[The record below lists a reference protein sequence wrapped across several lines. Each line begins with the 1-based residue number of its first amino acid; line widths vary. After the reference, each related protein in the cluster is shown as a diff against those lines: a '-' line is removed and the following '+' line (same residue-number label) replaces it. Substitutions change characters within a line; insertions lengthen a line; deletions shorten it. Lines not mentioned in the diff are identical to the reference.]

1 MSELRL
7 RPVRRALI
15 SVSDKAG
22 LVPFAQAL
30 ARHKVALVSTGG
42 TAKALADAGLAV
54 EEVAAVTKFPELL
67 DGRLKTLHPAIHG
80 GILAKRDERAHMEA
94 IARHGIAPIDLVA
107 VNLYP
112 FAAAVARG
120 APFEECVEN
129 IDIGGPS
136 LIRAAAKNHDFVT
149 VITAPADY
157 DAVRAE
163 MTAHRGATTLTLR
176 RALAAAAYAR
186 TAAYDAAIAR
196 WFAAQQGEVFPQT
209 LVLAAERAQL
219 L

>member
-80 GILAKRDERAHMEA
+80 GPDKAVLIIGSEVVDELAARGYPVFYGALGENLTTRGISVRDLRVGDQLRAGSALLEITEPRGPCSA
-94 IARHGIAPIDLVA
+94 LIVYGESIKQEIYDTRVKARDAKSPRWGLSGFYARVLQPGLVRPNDLISLVA
-107 VNLYP
+107 
-112 FAAAVARG
+112 
-120 APFEECVEN
+120 
-129 IDIGGPS
+129 
-136 LIRAAAKNHDFVT
+136 
-149 VITAPADY
+149 
-157 DAVRAE
+157 
-163 MTAHRGATTLTLR
+163 
-176 RALAAAAYAR
+176 
-186 TAAYDAAIAR
+186 
-196 WFAAQQGEVFPQT
+196 AQ
-209 LVLAAERAQL
+209 A
-219 L
+219 